1 MAGQYPPRTAEI
13 ASGRWPTERANLSP
27 MAIPRSKLV
36 DSENALSYH
45 LVSRCVRGAFLCGR
59 DPATGRD
66 CSHRRRWLIERLLF
80 LAQFFAVEIDS
91 YSVLSNH
98 FHLAAYYDPKAC
110 FAWSEAEVARR
121 WVEAFPPTE
130 DGAVAEERK
139 PLERERLLADP
150 ERLARARATLG
161 SLSSFMKHI
170 KQPIARRA
178 NQEDGVKGH
187 FFEQRFYSGALL
199 DEEAVVAAMA
209 YVDLNPVRAKLA
221 DRLSECQD
229 ASIGERLRVNR
240 AEALDEFLAPLASG
254 LGGREAP
261 DDKVAAA
268 TEDDEAAGARA
279 NEPKA
284 ARAGTNR
291 TTPAP
296 RVRMT
301 LRGYVE
307 LLEGIMAAEATAADG
322 ARSKL
327 DPLGRWLARVATMDR
342 RQRAHGCARAL
353 QQWIADR
360 GMRCWETPLPT

>member
-1 MAGQYPPRTAEI
+1 
-13 ASGRWPTERANLSP
+13 

-98 FHLAAYYDPKAC
+98 FHVAAHYDPKAC
-110 FAWSEAEVARR
+110 LGWSEPEVARR
-121 WVEAFPPTE
+121 WVEAFPPME
-130 DGAVAEERK
+130 DGVVAEDRK

-161 SLSSFMKHI
+161 SLSSFMKHL

-199 DEEAVVAAMA
+199 DEEAVLAAMA

-221 DRLSECQD
+221 NRLSECRD

-240 AEALDEFLAPLASG
+240 AQALDEFLAPLASG
-254 LGGREAP
+254 LGDAQDSPGKAP
-261 DDKVAAA
+261 DAVVGEFAEPDGAAS
-268 TEDDEAAGARA
+268 D
-279 NEPKA
+279 
-284 ARAGTNR
+284 TNQPR
-291 TTPAP
+291 PAP
-296 RVRMT
+296 RIRMT

-307 LLEGIMAAEATAADG
+307 LLEGIMVAESADAERRGPDPAA
-322 ARSKL
+322 
-327 DPLGRWLARVATMDR
+327 RWLARVASMR
-342 RQRAHGCARAL
+342 KRQRAHGREGAL
-353 QQWIADR
+353 TQWMAQR
-360 GMRCWETPLPT
+360 GMRCWEVPLPA